1 MLVIIIL
8 NKNNNGI
15 LCTKGVKVATIANA
29 PNPYIG
35 QNGPF
40 KKPLFTNCFCKTE
53 QYVVSQHQP
62 IKL

>member
-8 NKNNNGI
+8 NKNNKGI

-40 KKPLFTNCFCKTE
+40 KNLCLQIVF
-53 QYVVSQHQP
+53 V
-62 IKL
+62 KLNNM